1 MSVRTQSHVTI
12 AGRALLWAAL
22 LAAPTTRITAQ
33 EAPRVVR
40 IEGVAFDSLSNR
52 PLPDAFVAVAGT
64 GRSATSDTKGR
75 FRLDSV
81 PEGEHT
87 LTMQHAAFDSLG
99 LSGASV
105 RVVVRNRMPRVV
117 LAVPSFAT
125 LWRVVCGDTPAPPDS
140 ALIYGTVKSPDG
152 TTAIGQGLV
161 EVSWVDLV
169 GGGTSLTSI
178 GQRRWRRTTESDD
191 RGEFALCGVAAGV
204 PLQMRIAPSP
214 KDTSAFTTL
223 QLEATTARVRRRDV
237 RMAPPPTVLVDSA
250 TQAAGDSTIE
260 AVRAP
265 MVVGNRV
272 ATPPTAPSGLAA
284 GVTSGTVTG
293 TVTGIVTNA
302 GGVPLENAVIAVD
315 TLAEVRSGPDG
326 RFRVAAVGAG
336 TRQALVVAVGMS
348 PQTVTMDVLP
358 GGTTPVV
365 ITMQPVQLLDA
376 VRVRANASTVAGMRR
391 LTYEEHRR
399 TGMGDFRDSTD
410 FVGQNSIITAL
421 RMIPGVSVRVGRGAQ
436 LLASSASCAG
446 FRLVLDGHP
455 TSAAEVFLLQPA
467 DLAAM
472 EVYKR
477 RLIYPS
483 DAGPCT
489 IFFWTKGAFGR

>member
-1 MSVRTQSHVTI
+1 MVPAVSTWLDDAGDGMHIPHMSVRAMSYSTI
-12 AGRALLWAAL
+12 VWPALLGAAFL
-22 LAAPTTRITAQ
+22 TAAARRAPAQ
-33 EAPRVVR
+33 STPRVVR
-40 IEGVAFDSLSNR
+40 VEGVAFDSLSNR
-52 PLPDAFVAVAGT
+52 PLPDAFVAVVGT
-64 GRSATSDTKGR
+64 GRTATSDSKGR

-81 PEGEHT
+81 PEGEQT

-99 LSGASV
+99 LSGASL
-105 RVVVRNRMPRVV
+105 RVTVRNRMPRVV

-125 LWRVVCGDTPAPPDS
+125 LWRVACGDTPAPSDS
-140 ALIYGTVKSPDG
+140 ALIYGTLKLPDG
-152 TTAIGQGLV
+152 TAGVRQGLV
-161 EVSWVDLV
+161 EVSWIDLV
-169 GGGTSLTSI
+169 GGGTSLSNV
-178 GQRRWRRTTESDD
+178 GQRRWRRMTESDD
-191 RGEFALCGVAAGV
+191 RGEFALCGVASGV
-204 PLQMRIAPSP
+204 ALQMRIAASPS
-214 KDTSAFTTL
+214 DTSVFTTL
-223 QLEATTARVRRRDV
+223 QLAATSTRVRRHDV
-237 RMAPPPTVLVDSA
+237 RMAPPRPVRVDSA
-250 TQAAGDSTIE
+250 PEPTTDSSIAARG
-260 AVRAP
+260 
-265 MVVGNRV
+265 
-272 ATPPTAPSGLAA
+272 
-284 GVTSGTVTG
+284 VTG

-315 TLAEVRSGPDG
+315 TLEEIRSGSDG
-326 RFRVAAVGAG
+326 RFRIAGVGAG

-348 PQTVTMDVLP
+348 PQTVTMDVPP
-358 GGTTPVV
+358 GGTTQLV

-410 FVGQNSIITAL
+410 FVGQNTIITAM
-421 RMIPGVSVRVGRGAQ
+421 RMIPGVSVRVGRGGE
-436 LLASSASCAG
+436 LIASSASCAG

-455 TSAAEVFLLQPA
+455 TSSAEVFLLQPA

-489 IFFWTKGAFGR
+489 IFFWTKRAFGR